1 MLLTK
6 LQRYVRHASRSQAQY
21 SLGQEVSYD
30 ERLGFG
36 EQQPQ
41 MSSAVLLEPPLQA
54 HSLNAIDPLD
64 SQFSYFL
71 DGIQRS
77 WLMYLVDYVPVY
89 YGYTAAVIRQ
99 RSDRHLH
106 TWLHQVHEA
115 IYLPFA
121 HIAPA
126 ELANLQKQDFQLIDT
141 LPKQE
146 LHPLSLRDSA
156 REAIANRRQQLESEL
171 AEQWIKAQCSGWLV
185 IDGAIHELHPRAIGV
200 IKSHNTQYFPFPEQ
214 AVILGLRAG
223 QRSSLFQPAQRQGV
237 CSWYLRLRENN
248 SNDPYFGLIRI
259 ESSLKTPEQADQIS
273 LWLMAERRPLSLPD
287 NRWDRLIYPIRD
299 CEQYLRSHEPRLVI
313 L

>member
-6 LQRYVRHASRSQAQY
+6 LQRYVRHCHRGQSGQA
-21 SLGQEVSYD
+21 VSYE

-41 MSSAVLLEPPLQA
+41 MSSAVLLESPLQA
-54 HSLNAIDPLD
+54 RSLEAANPLD
-64 SQFSYFL
+64 SQFTYFL

-77 WLMYLVDYVPVY
+77 WLMYMVDYVPVY

-99 RSDRHLH
+99 RSDRQLH

-141 LPKQE
+141 LPHTQ
-146 LHPLSLRDSA
+146 LHSLSLRDSA
-156 REAIANRRQQLESEL
+156 LEVIANRRQQLETEL
-171 AEQWIKAQCSGWLV
+171 ATVDQKPEAGWLV
-185 IDGAIHELHPRAIGV
+185 MDGAISQVHPWAIGV

-223 QRSSLFQPAQRQGV
+223 QRSSMFQPAQRAGV
-237 CSWYLRLRENN
+237 CSWYLRLRDNN

-259 ESSLKTPEQADQIS
+259 ESSRKTPEQADQIS

-287 NRWDRLIYPIRD
+287 NRWDRMIYPIRD

>member
-1 MLLTK
+1 MLLPD
-6 LQRYVRHASRSQAQY
+6 LQRYVRRNTHSRSQLA
-21 SLGQEVSYD
+21 QEVSYD
-30 ERLGFG
+30 EKLGFG

-41 MSSAVLLEPPLQA
+41 MSSAIVLEPPLQA
-54 HSLNAIDPLD
+54 HSLEAIDPLD

-115 IYLPFA
+115 IYLPYA
-121 HIAPA
+121 YIAPS
-126 ELANLQKQDFQLIDT
+126 ELANLQAQGFRVIDT
-141 LPKQE
+141 LPQQE
-146 LHPLSLRDSA
+146 LHPLNLRDSA

-171 AEQWIKAQCSGWLV
+171 AEQWIKANSLGWLV
-185 IDGAIHELHPRAIGV
+185 MDGAISQLHPRAIGV

-223 QRSSLFQPAQRQGV
+223 QRSSMFQPAQRQGV
-237 CSWYLRLRENN
+237 YSWYLRLRENN
-248 SNDPYFGLIRI
+248 STDPYFGLVRI
-259 ESSLKTPEQADQIS
+259 EASAKTAEQADQIS
-273 LWLMAERRPLSLPD
+273 QWLMAERRPLSLPD

>member
-1 MLLTK
+1 MLLSE
-6 LQRYVRHASRSQAQY
+6 LQRYVRRHGLAR
-21 SLGQEVSYD
+21 LGQEVSYD

-41 MSSAVLLEPPLQA
+41 MSTAVLLEPPLQA
-54 HSLNAIDPLD
+54 HSLEAIDPLD
-64 SQFSYFL
+64 SPFTHFL

-77 WLMYLVDYVPVY
+77 WLIYEVGYVPVY
-89 YGYTAAVIRQ
+89 YGYIGAVIRL
-99 RSDRHLH
+99 RRDRHLH

-121 HIAPA
+121 HIAPS
-126 ELANLQKQDFQLIDT
+126 ELANLQAQGFQVIDT
-141 LPKQE
+141 MPQKE
-146 LHPLSLRDSA
+146 LHPLGWRDSA
-156 REAIANRRQQLESEL
+156 RVAIANRRQQLETEL
-171 AEQWIKAQCSGWLV
+171 AEQWCKTQEAGWLV
-185 IDGAIHELHPRAIGV
+185 IDGAISQVHPRAIGV

-223 QRSSLFQPAQRQGV
+223 QRSSMFQPAHRQGV
-237 CSWYLRLRENN
+237 YSWYLRLRENH

-259 ESSLKTPEQADQIS
+259 EASAKTPEQANQIS
-273 LWLMAERRPLSLPD
+273 QWLMAERRPLALPD
-287 NRWDRLIYPIRD
+287 SRWDRLIYPIRD